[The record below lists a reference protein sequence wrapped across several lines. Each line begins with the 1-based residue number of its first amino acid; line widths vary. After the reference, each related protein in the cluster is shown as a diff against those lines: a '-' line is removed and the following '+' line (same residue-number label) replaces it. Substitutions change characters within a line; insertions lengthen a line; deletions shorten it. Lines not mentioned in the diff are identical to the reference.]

1 MTVPSAAGSSVA
13 ALSATAPA
21 GRSSTA
27 RRVLAWVSGI
37 AGLIAYN
44 WWVLVPLKPGLM
56 ASPDEFFSNLEVN
69 GQPYATVMQHCD
81 VASGV
86 LVLLAF
92 LLAGYGS
99 LGRARREWLCMVVFA
114 LAGLMGGLF
123 SQVCA
128 DGVSKA
134 CFSAEW
140 HFRLPASQYVHDS
153 AGIVEFAAI
162 TLALLFAVLRTWG
175 ERTRPGRIYRSL
187 AIGAAIAYPLL
198 AVAYFGNRLGA
209 VVEGI
214 FFVGFTIMV
223 VTQLVERVGRRQRR
237 ELSPDHNLGTISETS
252 TVG

>member
-1 MTVPSAAGSSVA
+1 M
-13 ALSATAPA
+13 APA
-21 GRSSTA
+21 GGSA
-27 RRVLAWVSGI
+27 RVRRILAWISGI

-44 WWVLVPLKPGLM
+44 WWVLVPFKPGLM

-114 LAGLMGGLF
+114 LAGLIGGLF

-153 AGIVEFAAI
+153 AGIFEFAAI
-162 TLALLFAVLRTWG
+162 TLALLFALLRTWG

-187 AIGAAIAYPLL
+187 AIGAVIAYPLL

-223 VTQLVERVGRRQRR
+223 VTQLVERVGWRRSRG
-237 ELSPDHNLGTISETS
+237 LSPDHNLGTISETS